1 LERGQALAE
10 NGKERRVHPRKDVS
24 LRVRV
29 KADNVDDF
37 VEQFAHNISKGG
49 LFLRSQKPYPVDTEL
64 HFEIQL
70 KGGSSVMRGKGKV
83 TWSQPPAGP
92 GEKQRNCGMGVKFIG
107 LDASSKALVERILEH
122 KEEVQSPPEP
132 APSPAE
138 DVEEGPTVEVEL
150 TPPEQVP
157 VVPAPAKPE
166 PDPVEQRA
174 TPAPPFWRRVPLRIW
189 LLLGGAA
196 LGALV
201 VLLFLSLPTKEVTAV
216 APPEKEP
223 VSEKIEPPAPPAPE
237 PVDPPVAEPAAEEP
251 AETIKEAE
259 IVPLP
264 VEKKSPAKRRYGYL
278 SLNTNPWVE
287 VYLGSRK
294 LGVTPLVR
302 VKLRA
307 GRHRLKLV
315 NWEKG
320 INSPLVVKIRP
331 GKTTKQ
337 VKRFSP

>member
-1 LERGQALAE
+1 MPEA
-10 NGKERRVHPRKDVS
+10 GKERRVHPRKDVS

-49 LFLRSQKPYPVDTEL
+49 LFLRSQKPYPVDTEI

-70 KGGSSVMRGKGKV
+70 KDGSRVLRGKGKV
-83 TWSQPPAGP
+83 TWSQPPPSP
-92 GEKQRNCGMGVKFIG
+92 GEKPRNCGMGVKFIG
-107 LDASSKALVERILEH
+107 LDAESQAMVLRILEH
-122 KEEVQSPPEP
+122 KEELNSPPEPEP

-138 DVEEGPTVEVEL
+138 ATGEGPTVEVEI
-150 TPPEQVP
+150 TPPEQVS
-157 VVPAPAKPE
+157 VEPAPAKPE
-166 PDPVEQRA
+166 PVPVEQRA

-201 VLLFLSLPTKEVTAV
+201 VLLFLSLPTKETTAV
-216 APPEKEP
+216 A
-223 VSEKIEPPAPPAPE
+223 SPAPPAPE
-237 PVDPPVAEPAAEEP
+237 PVDPPVAEPAEEEP

-259 IVPLP
+259 IFPLP
-264 VEKKSPAKRRYGYL
+264 VVKKSSAKRRYGYL

-331 GKTTKQ
+331 GRTTKQ